1 MVTREISQGM
11 LSLSPYLLAYLN
23 MFLKCMTFLV
33 RIYAKLDVE
42 GGGCVGETLRVREGW
57 KVDNFHTICALG
69 VQNAANCR
77 LQNKINL
84 ENKIRLMHSKLKR
97 KRIRVLNNRNGGSAF
112 IFTQSYNDL
121 LKKYTYI
128 ESIVTQM
135 SRFLTEKAV

>member
-33 RIYAKLDVE
+33 RIYAKLDVG

-77 LQNKINL
+77 LQNKINI

-97 KRIRVLNNRNGGSAF
+97 KRIRVLNNRNGGSN
-112 IFTQSYNDL
+112 Q
-121 LKKYTYI
+121 
-128 ESIVTQM
+128 
-135 SRFLTEKAV
+135 

>member
-1 MVTREISQGM
+1 
-11 LSLSPYLLAYLN
+11 
-23 MFLKCMTFLV
+23 
-33 RIYAKLDVE
+33 
-42 GGGCVGETLRVREGW
+42 
-57 KVDNFHTICALG
+57 
-69 VQNAANCR
+69 
-77 LQNKINL
+77 
-84 ENKIRLMHSKLKR
+84 MHSKLKR